1 MSTPP
6 CSSGWRDSRPRRAA
20 QDRRPTAGPP
30 ANVPPRRPAGSVS
43 PAMGGRVQVHM
54 PSTIRAR
61 EPFRLLFA
69 GQSLSVVG
77 DRMMAVAIA
86 FAVLEIGDATDLG
99 IVLAASGIPFALFA
113 IAGGVLSDRVGRRRT
128 MIASDVIRTV
138 CQAIVAA
145 LLISGRAEV
154 WMLVVLSAVYGASA
168 AIFMPA
174 LMGLIPQLVPTERI
188 QEANALL
195 GFTRTVANV
204 AGPALAGLIIAL
216 GTPGDVI
223 AIDALTFA
231 VSAACLIALRPAA
244 PALEP
249 DGDGFAARL
258 RAGWREVRARRWLT
272 VGLGAMAA
280 YHVCVLPAV
289 YVLGPVLSE
298 RELSGA
304 SSWAAIVAC
313 WGIGTAIGNLLAIRL
328 RLARPVFAAAVALVF
343 ACTQAVIIG
352 SGLGTAGIAALELL
366 AGIASSLFF
375 TLWDTSIQ
383 EQVPPNAVSRVS
395 SYDFSVSLGLMPL
408 GMAVAG
414 RTPAAVGPHET
425 LAGLSALGI
434 LAALGWLAVP
444 DVRRVRRPHVEPAAA
459 GAHATAAAERAADG

>member
-1 MSTPP
+1 
-6 CSSGWRDSRPRRAA
+6 
-20 QDRRPTAGPP
+20 
-30 ANVPPRRPAGSVS
+30 
-43 PAMGGRVQVHM
+43 MGGQVQLTT
-54 PSTIRAR
+54 PSPLAR
-61 EPFRLLFA
+61 GEPFRLLFA
-69 GQSLSVVG
+69 GQSLSVLG

-86 FAVLEIGDATDLG
+86 FAVLSIGDATDLG

-128 MIASDVIRTV
+128 MIASDVTRTV

-145 LLISGRAEV
+145 LLLSGRAEV

-174 LMGLIPQLVPTERI
+174 LMGLIPQIVPTEGI
-188 QEANALL
+188 QAANALL
-195 GFTRTVANV
+195 GFTRSVANV
-204 AGPALAGLIIAL
+204 AGPALAGVILAIAS
-216 GTPGDVI
+216 PGDVI
-223 AIDALTFA
+223 ALDSLTFA
-231 VSAACLIALRPAA
+231 VSAACLIALRPGPA
-244 PALEP
+244 PAPAEA
-249 DGDGFAARL
+249 DGDDFAARL

-289 YVLGPVLSE
+289 YVLGPELAQQ
-298 RELSGA
+298 ELSGA
-304 SSWAAIVAC
+304 SSWAVIVAC
-313 WGIGTAIGNLLAIRL
+313 WGIGTAVGNLLAMRL
-328 RLARPVFAAAVALVF
+328 RLSRPVLAAAIALVG
-343 ACTQAVIIG
+343 ACTQAIILG
-352 SGLGTAGIAALELL
+352 SGLGTAGIAGLELL

-383 EQVPPNAVSRVS
+383 EQVPPHAVSRVS

-408 GMAVAG
+408 GMALAG
-414 RTPAAVGPHET
+414 PIAAAAGLRAT

-444 DVRRVRRPHVEPAAA
+444 DVRRVRRPAPAPVAAA
-459 GAHATAAAERAADG
+459 PLETAAVERPTREPGGPGPGAVGTRFDTAATVEER

>member
-1 MSTPP
+1 
-6 CSSGWRDSRPRRAA
+6 
-20 QDRRPTAGPP
+20 
-30 ANVPPRRPAGSVS
+30 
-43 PAMGGRVQVHM
+43 MGGQVQLRRL
-54 PSTIRAR
+54 STLGPG
-61 EPFRLLFA
+61 EPFRLLFL

-77 DRMMAVAIA
+77 DRMLAVAIA
-86 FAVLEIGDATDLG
+86 FAVLSIGDATDLG

-128 MIASDVIRTV
+128 MIASDVIRTA

-174 LMGLIPQLVPTERI
+174 LMGLIPQLVPSERI

-195 GFTRTVANV
+195 GFTRSVANV
-204 AGPALAGLIIAL
+204 AGPALAGLIIAF

-244 PALEP
+244 PAPEP

-343 ACTQAVIIG
+343 ACTQAAIIG
-352 SGLGTAGIAALELL
+352 SGLGTGGIAALELL

-414 RTPAAVGPHET
+414 PIAAAVGLQET
-425 LAGLSALGI
+425 LAGLSAVGI

-444 DVRRVRRPHVEPAAA
+444 DVRRVRRPDAAPAAA
-459 GAHATAAAERAADG
+459 GPHATAAVERPGEEPAVPGASADRRRFDRAATVDER